1 MALFRTDKSLV
12 PIFGEQSSCKRLLLT
27 NISGDNVTTYTSG
40 AGSGVTRGPFR
51 TRTNSG
57 TDAAGH
63 AGLRMRDLFANFM
76 PPGND
81 LLAVNFGYNFTI
93 AIQFSSINNSRN
105 GPSRFYLGG
114 TTSYTV
120 GDNTRKSI
128 GFRVLDETI
137 YAAFHDGTTYSEPA
151 STSANL
157 VNSTTITNT
166 TIHIENL
173 GNGTVIWY
181 ANGVQFAS
189 TTSGPTGIT
198 SNTEGTILLSGASGG
213 VGLTNAYLDVGYL
226 YLQSNQ

>member
-1 MALFRTDKSLV
+1 MPLYTADKSLIPV
-12 PIFGEQSSCKRLLLT
+12 FGESSSCKRLLLT
-27 NISGDNVTTYTSG
+27 NLSGDGVTTYTSG
-40 AGSGVTRGPFR
+40 AGATVSRGPFR

-63 AGLRMRDLFANFM
+63 AGIRMRDIFCDFM
-76 PPGND
+76 PPSND

-93 AIQFSSINNSRN
+93 AVQFKSINSNRN

-114 TTSYTV
+114 TSSYTV
-120 GDNTRKSI
+120 GDNTRKCI

-157 VNSTTITNT
+157 ANTTTLTNT

-198 SNTEGTILLSGASGG
+198 SNTEGNILLSGASGG
-213 VGLTNAYLDVGYL
+213 VGLTNAYLDVAYL
-226 YLQSNQ
+226 YLQAN

>member
-1 MALFRTDKSLV
+1 MPLFTADKSLIPV
-12 PIFGEQSSCKRLLLT
+12 FGQSSSCKRLLI
-27 NISGDNVTTYTSG
+27 NNFSGDGITAYNVG
-40 AGSGVTRGPFR
+40 AGTAITRGPFR
-51 TRTNSG
+51 LRTNSG
-57 TDAAGH
+57 TDTTGYAGI
-63 AGLRMRDLFANFM
+63 RWRDLFTDFM
-76 PPGND
+76 PAGND
-81 LLAVNFGYNFTI
+81 LLAINWAYNFTI
-93 AIQFSSINNSRN
+93 AVQFKSQNTSRN
-105 GPSRFYLGG
+105 GNNRFYLGG

-120 GDNTRKSI
+120 GDNTKKCI

-157 VNSTTITNT
+157 ANTTTITNT

-189 TTSGPTGIT
+189 TSSGPTGIT
-198 SNTEGTILLSGASGG
+198 SNTEGTILLSGESNGAGN
-213 VGLTNAYLDVGYL
+213 TNIFLDVGYL

>member
-1 MALFRTDKSLV
+1 MPLFTADKSLV
-12 PIFGEQSSCKRLLLT
+12 PVFGESSSCKKLLLT
-27 NISGDNVTTYTSG
+27 NLSGDGVTTYTSG
-40 AGSGVTRGPFR
+40 TGASVSRGPFR

-63 AGLRMRDLFANFM
+63 AGLRIRDIFSDFL
-76 PPGND
+76 PSGND
-81 LLAVNFGYNFTI
+81 TLAINWAYNFTV
-93 AIQFSSINNSRN
+93 AVQFKSQNIIRN

-120 GDNTRKSI
+120 GDNTKKCI

-137 YAAFHDGTTYSEPA
+137 YAAFHDGTSYSEPA

-157 VNSTTITNT
+157 VDTSTYTNT
-166 TIHIENL
+166 TIHINNL

-189 TTSGPTGIT
+189 TTAGPAGLTVDR
-198 SNTEGTILLSGASGG
+198 EGNVLLSGASGG
-213 VGLTNAYLDVGYL
+213 VGLTSAYLDVGYI
-226 YLQSNQ
+226 YLQAN

>member
-1 MALFRTDKSLV
+1 MPLFTADKTLQPV
-12 PIFGEQSSCKRLLLT
+12 FGESSSCKKLLLT
-27 NISGDNVTTYTSG
+27 NLSGDGVTTYTSG
-40 AGSGVTRGPFR
+40 AGAIVNRGPFR

-63 AGLRMRDLFANFM
+63 AGLRIRDLFADFM

-93 AIQFSSINNSRN
+93 AVQFKSLNSTRN
-105 GPSRFYLGG
+105 GPNRFYLGG

-120 GDNTRKSI
+120 GDNTRKCI

-157 VNSTTITNT
+157 ANTTTLTNT
-166 TIHIENL
+166 TIHIHNL

-181 ANGVQFAS
+181 ANGVEFAS
-189 TTSGPTGIT
+189 TTVGPTGIT
-198 SNTEGTILLSGASGG
+198 SNTEGTLLLSGASGG
-213 VGLTNAYLDVGYL
+213 VGLTNAYLDVGYI
-226 YLQSNQ
+226 YLQAN

>member
-1 MALFRTDKSLV
+1 MPLFTADKSLV
-12 PIFGEQSSCKRLLLT
+12 PVFGESSSCKRLLLT
-27 NISGDNVTTYTSG
+27 NLTGDGVTTYTSG
-40 AGSGVTRGPFR
+40 AGAIVNRGPFR

-63 AGLRMRDLFANFM
+63 AGLRMRDLFTDFM

-93 AIQFSSINNSRN
+93 AVQFKSINSTRN

-120 GDNTRKSI
+120 GDNTKKCI

-137 YAAFHDGTTYSEPA
+137 YAAFHDGTSYSEPA

-157 VNSTTITNT
+157 ANTTTITNT
-166 TIHIENL
+166 TIHIHNI

-213 VGLTNAYLDVGYL
+213 VGLTSAYLDVGYI
-226 YLQSNQ
+226 YLQAN

>member
-1 MALFRTDKSLV
+1 MPLFTADKTLV
-12 PIFGEQSSCKRLLLT
+12 PVFGESSSCKKLLLT
-27 NISGDNVTTYTSG
+27 NLSGDGVTTYTSG
-40 AGSGVTRGPFR
+40 AGATVNRGAFR

-63 AGLRMRDLFANFM
+63 AGLRIRDLFPDFL

-81 LLAVNFGYNFTI
+81 LLAINFGYNFTI
-93 AIQFSSINNSRN
+93 AVQFKSTPTIRN

-120 GDNTRKSI
+120 GDNTKKCI

-137 YAAFHDGTTYSEPA
+137 YAAFHDGTSYSEPA

-157 VNSTTITNT
+157 SAATPTTNT
-166 TIHIENL
+166 TIHIHNL

-213 VGLTNAYLDVGYL
+213 VGLTSAYLDVCYI
-226 YLQSNQ
+226 YLQAN

>member
-1 MALFRTDKSLV
+1 MPLFRQDKTLIPV
-12 PIFGEQSSCKRLLLT
+12 FGESSSCKKLLLT
-27 NISGDNVTTYTSG
+27 NLSGDGVTTYTSG
-40 AGSGVTRGPFR
+40 AGASVSRGPFR

-57 TDAAGH
+57 TDVAGY
-63 AGLRMRDLFANFM
+63 AGLRMRDIFTDFM

-93 AIQFSSINNSRN
+93 AVQFKSVTAIRN

-114 TTSYTV
+114 TTSYTI
-120 GDNTRKSI
+120 GDNTKKCI

-137 YAAFHDGTTYSEPA
+137 YAAFHDGTSYSEPA

-166 TIHIENL
+166 TIHIHNL

-198 SNTEGTILLSGASGG
+198 ANAEGTILLSGASNG
-213 VGLTNAYLDVGYL
+213 VGIVNIYLDVSYI
-226 YLQSNQ
+226 YLQAN

>member
-1 MALFRTDKSLV
+1 MALFRTDKSLIPV
-12 PIFGEQSSCKRLLLT
+12 FGESSSCKRLFIDNL
-27 NISGDNVTTYTSG
+27 SGDGVTTYTSG
-40 AGSGVTRGPFR
+40 AGAAVNRGPFR

-63 AGLRMRDLFANFM
+63 AGLRIRDLFVDFM

-93 AIQFSSINNSRN
+93 AVQFKSTNAGRN
-105 GPSRFYLGG
+105 GSSRFYLGG
-114 TTSYTV
+114 TSSYTV
-120 GDNTRKSI
+120 GDNTKKCI

-157 VNSTTITNT
+157 VDSTTIINT

-181 ANGVQFAS
+181 ANGVRFAS
-189 TTSGPTGIT
+189 TTSGPTGLT
-198 SNTEGTILLSGASGG
+198 SNTESNILLSGASGG
-213 VGLTNAYLDVGYL
+213 VGLTNIFLDVGYI
-226 YLQSNQ
+226 YLQAN